1 VSELGSTLLFLAA
14 DGLIWGS
21 LIALIALGLSL
32 IYGIMGIINMAH
44 GDFFMM
50 GAALA
55 VALSGWLGAFWPAL
69 LIAPLLVGALALPL
83 ERWVLR
89 PFEGR
94 PLLTLVG
101 TIGLSFVIQQVAL
114 MVFGGTPRRLEAP
127 LAFVVSF
134 AGVALPGYRVVA
146 AAIGLALVAALWVLV
161 YRTELGVRIR
171 ATMEHPEIADA
182 VGIDTSRVRVLTF
195 GLGAALAAAAGVL
208 AAPITQVF
216 YLMGNDVLL
225 FSYIVVIVGGLG
237 SLEGALAAALI
248 LSGVEAVLTVVVSP
262 VEARALML
270 LVMALVLLV
279 RPRGLL
285 VG

>member
-1 VSELGSTLLFLAA
+1 MSELASTLVFLIA

-44 GDFFMM
+44 GDFFMV
-50 GAALA
+50 GAVLA
-55 VALSGWLGAFWPAL
+55 VAISGWLGAFWPAL
-69 LIAPLLVGALALPL
+69 LIAPVVVGVLALPL

-94 PLLTLVG
+94 PLLTLVS
-101 TIGLSFVIQQVAL
+101 TIGLSFVLQQVAL
-114 MVFGGTPRRLEAP
+114 ILFGGTPRRLEAP
-127 LAFVVSF
+127 LQFVVSF
-134 AGVALPGYRVVA
+134 VGVTLPGYRVVA
-146 AAIGLALVAALWVLV
+146 AAIGLLLVAALWVVV

-171 ATMEHPEIADA
+171 ATMERPDIADA

-208 AAPITQVF
+208 AAPVTQVF

-237 SLEGALAAALI
+237 SLEGALAAALV
-248 LSGVEAVLTVVVSP
+248 LSGVEALLTVVVSP

-270 LVMALVLLV
+270 LAMALVLLV
-279 RPRGLL
+279 RPRGLFA
-285 VG
+285 

>member
-1 VSELGSTLLFLAA
+1 MSEVLSTLLFLVA

-44 GDFFMM
+44 GDFFMI
-50 GAALA
+50 GAVLA
-55 VALSGWLGAFWPAL
+55 VALTGWLGAFWPAL
-69 LIAPLLVGALALPL
+69 LVAPLVVGLLALPL

-89 PFEGR
+89 PFEGK
-94 PLLTLVG
+94 PLVTLVG
-101 TIGLSFVIQQVAL
+101 TIGLSFVIQQLAL
-114 MVFGGTPRRLEAP
+114 MIFGGTPRRLEEP
-127 LAFVVSF
+127 LSFVVAF
-134 AGVALPGYRVVA
+134 AGVAMPGYRIVA
-146 AAIGLALVAALWVLV
+146 AAVGLVLIAVLWLLV
-161 YRTELGVRIR
+161 YRTDLGVRIR

-182 VGIDTSRVRVLTF
+182 VGIDTSRVRVMTF

-225 FSYIVVIVGGLG
+225 FSFIVVIVGGLG
-237 SLEGALAAALI
+237 SLEGALAAALA
-248 LSGVEAVLTVVVSP
+248 LSGVEALLTAVLSP
-262 VEARALML
+262 IEARAAILFVLAM
-270 LVMALVLLV
+270 VLLV

-285 VG
+285 G

>member
-1 VSELGSTLLFLAA
+1 MSELASTLVFLVA

-44 GDFFMM
+44 GDFFMV
-50 GAALA
+50 GAVLA
-55 VALSGWLGAFWPAL
+55 VAISGWLGAFWPAL
-69 LIAPLLVGALALPL
+69 LIAPVMVGVLALPL

-94 PLLTLVG
+94 PLLTLVS
-101 TIGLSFVIQQVAL
+101 TIGLSFVLQQVAL
-114 MVFGGTPRRLEAP
+114 ILFGGTPRRLEAP
-127 LAFVVSF
+127 LQFVVSF
-134 AGVALPGYRVVA
+134 VGVTLPGYRVVA
-146 AAIGLALVAALWVLV
+146 AAIGLLLVAALWVVV

-171 ATMEHPEIADA
+171 ATMERPDIADA

-208 AAPITQVF
+208 AAPVTQVF

-237 SLEGALAAALI
+237 SLEGALAAALV
-248 LSGVEAVLTVVVSP
+248 LSGVEALLTVVVSP

-270 LVMALVLLV
+270 LAMALVLLV
-279 RPRGLL
+279 RPRGLFA
-285 VG
+285 

>member
-1 VSELGSTLLFLAA
+1 VSELLATLLFLAA

-44 GDFFMM
+44 GDFFMV
-50 GAALA
+50 GAAIA
-55 VALSGWLGAFWPAL
+55 VAVTGWLGAFWPAL
-69 LIAPLLVGALALPL
+69 LIAPLVVGVLALPL

-114 MVFGGTPRRLEAP
+114 MVFGGTPRT
-127 LAFVVSF
+127 LAEPVQFVVAF
-134 AGVALPGYRVVA
+134 PGVALPGYRVVA
-146 AAIGLALVAALWVLV
+146 AVAGLVVVAGLWLVV
-161 YRTELGVRIR
+161 YRTDVGVRIR
-171 ATMEHPEIADA
+171 ATMAHPEIADA
-182 VGIDTSRVRVLTF
+182 IGIDTSRVRVLTF
-195 GLGAALAAAAGVL
+195 GLGAALAAVAGVL

-237 SLEGALAAALI
+237 SLAGAVAAALA
-248 LSGVEAVLTVVVSP
+248 LSSVEALLTAVVSP
-262 VEARALML
+262 VEARAAML
-270 LVMALVLLV
+270 LVMAMVLLV
-279 RPRGLL
+279 RPRGLFA
-285 VG
+285 

>member
-1 VSELGSTLLFLAA
+1 VSEVLSTLLFLVA

-44 GDFFMM
+44 GDFFMI

-55 VALSGWLGAFWPAL
+55 VALTGWLGAFWPAL
-69 LIAPLLVGALALPL
+69 LVAPMVVGLLALPL

-94 PLLTLVG
+94 PLVTLVG
-101 TIGLSFVIQQVAL
+101 TIGLSLVIQQLAL
-114 MVFGGTPRRLEAP
+114 MIFGGTPQRLEEP
-127 LAFVVSF
+127 LAFVVAF
-134 AGVALPGYRVVA
+134 AGVALPGYRIVA
-146 AAIGLALVAALWVLV
+146 AATGLVLVALLWLLV
-161 YRTELGVRIR
+161 YRTDLGVRIR
-171 ATMEHPEIADA
+171 ATMDRPEIADA
-182 VGIDTSRVRVLTF
+182 VGIDTSRVRVMTF

-208 AAPITQVF
+208 AAPITHVF

-237 SLEGALAAALI
+237 SLPGALAAALA
-248 LSGVEAVLTVVVSP
+248 LSGVEALLTAVLSP
-262 VEARALML
+262 IEARAAIL
-270 LVMALVLLV
+270 LVMAMVLLV

-285 VG
+285 G

>member
-1 VSELGSTLLFLAA
+1 MSELASTLLFLVA

-44 GDFFMM
+44 GDFFMV
-50 GAALA
+50 GAVLA
-55 VALSGWLGAFWPAL
+55 VAISGWLGAFWPAL
-69 LIAPLLVGALALPL
+69 VIAPLVVGVLALPL

-94 PLLTLVG
+94 PLLTLVS

-114 MVFGGTPRRLEAP
+114 IVFGGTPRRLEAP
-127 LAFVVSF
+127 LQFVVSF
-134 AGVALPGYRVVA
+134 VGVTLPGYRVVA
-146 AAIGLALVAALWVLV
+146 AAIGLLLVAALWVVV

-171 ATMEHPEIADA
+171 ATMARPDIADA

-208 AAPITQVF
+208 AAPVTQVF

-237 SLEGALAAALI
+237 SLEGALAAALV
-248 LSGVEAVLTVVVSP
+248 LSGVEALLTVVVSP

-270 LVMALVLLV
+270 LAMALVLLV
-279 RPRGLL
+279 RPRGLFA
-285 VG
+285 

>member
-1 VSELGSTLLFLAA
+1 VSELASTLVFLVA

-44 GDFFMM
+44 GDFFMV
-50 GAALA
+50 GAVLA
-55 VALSGWLGAFWPAL
+55 VAISGWLGAFWPAL
-69 LIAPLLVGALALPL
+69 LIAPVMVGVLALPL

-94 PLLTLVG
+94 PLLTLVS
-101 TIGLSFVIQQVAL
+101 TIGLSFVLQQVAL
-114 MVFGGTPRRLEAP
+114 ILFGGTPRRLEAP
-127 LAFVVSF
+127 LQFVVSF
-134 AGVALPGYRVVA
+134 VGVTLPGYRVVA
-146 AAIGLALVAALWVLV
+146 AAIGLLLVAALWVVV

-171 ATMEHPEIADA
+171 ATMERPDIADA

-208 AAPITQVF
+208 AAPVTQVF

-237 SLEGALAAALI
+237 SLEGALAAALV
-248 LSGVEAVLTVVVSP
+248 LSGVEALLTVVVSP

-270 LVMALVLLV
+270 LAMALVLLV
-279 RPRGLL
+279 RPRGLFA
-285 VG
+285 

>member
-1 VSELGSTLLFLAA
+1 MSELVSTLVFLVA

-44 GDFFMM
+44 GDFFMI
-50 GAALA
+50 GAVLT
-55 VALSGWLGAFWPAL
+55 VAISSWLDAFWPAL
-69 LIAPLLVGALALPL
+69 VIAPLVVGVVALPL

-101 TIGLSFVIQQVAL
+101 TIGLSFVIQQIAL
-114 MVFGGTPRRLEAP
+114 IVFGGTPRRLEAP

-146 AAIGLALVAALWVLV
+146 AVIGLVLVAGLWVLV
-161 YRTELGVRIR
+161 YRTEFGVRIR

-237 SLEGALAAALI
+237 SLEGALAAALV
-248 LSGVEAVLTVVVSP
+248 LSGVEALLTVVVTP

-270 LVMALVLLV
+270 LAMALVLLV
-279 RPRGLL
+279 RPRGLFA
-285 VG
+285 

>member
-1 VSELGSTLLFLAA
+1 VSELVSTLVFLVA

-44 GDFFMM
+44 GDFFMI
-50 GAALA
+50 GAVLT
-55 VALSGWLGAFWPAL
+55 VAISSWLDAFWPAL
-69 LIAPLLVGALALPL
+69 VIAPLVVGVVALPL

-101 TIGLSFVIQQVAL
+101 TIGLSFVIQQIAL
-114 MVFGGTPRRLEAP
+114 IVFGGTPRRLEAP

-146 AAIGLALVAALWVLV
+146 AVIGLVLVAGLWVLV
-161 YRTELGVRIR
+161 YRTEFGVRIR

-237 SLEGALAAALI
+237 SLEGALAAALV
-248 LSGVEAVLTVVVSP
+248 LSGVEALLTVVVTP

-270 LVMALVLLV
+270 LAMALVLLV
-279 RPRGLL
+279 RPRGLFA
-285 VG
+285 

>member
-1 VSELGSTLLFLAA
+1 VSELASTLVFLIA

-44 GDFFMM
+44 GDFFMV
-50 GAALA
+50 GAVLA
-55 VALSGWLGAFWPAL
+55 VAISGWLGAFWPAL
-69 LIAPLLVGALALPL
+69 LIAPVVVGVLALPL

-94 PLLTLVG
+94 PLLTLVS
-101 TIGLSFVIQQVAL
+101 TIGLSFVLQQVAL
-114 MVFGGTPRRLEAP
+114 ILFGGTPRRLEAP
-127 LAFVVSF
+127 LQFVVAFV
-134 AGVALPGYRVVA
+134 GVTLPGYRVVA
-146 AAIGLALVAALWVLV
+146 AAIGLVLVAALWVVV

-171 ATMEHPEIADA
+171 ATMERPDIADA

-208 AAPITQVF
+208 AAPVTQVF

-237 SLEGALAAALI
+237 SLEGALAAALV
-248 LSGVEAVLTVVVSP
+248 LSGVEALLTVVVSP

-270 LVMALVLLV
+270 LAMALVLLV
-279 RPRGLL
+279 RPRGLFA
-285 VG
+285 

>member
-1 VSELGSTLLFLAA
+1 MSEVLSTVLFLLA

-32 IYGIMGIINMAH
+32 IFGIMGIVNMAH
-44 GDFFMM
+44 GDFFMI
-50 GAALA
+50 GAVLA
-55 VALSGWLGAFWPAL
+55 VALTGWLGAFWPAL
-69 LIAPLLVGALALPL
+69 LVAPVVVGLLALPL

-94 PLLTLVG
+94 PVVTLVG
-101 TIGLSFVIQQVAL
+101 TIGLSFVIQQLAL
-114 MVFGGTPRRLEAP
+114 MIFGGTPRRLEEP
-127 LAFVVSF
+127 VSFVVAF
-134 AGVALPGYRVVA
+134 AGVSLPGYRVVA
-146 AAIGLALVAALWVLV
+146 ASVGLVLVAALWGLV
-161 YRTELGVRIR
+161 YRTDFGVRVR

-182 VGIDTSRVRVLTF
+182 VGIDTSRVRVVTF

-208 AAPITQVF
+208 AAPITHVF

-237 SLEGALAAALI
+237 SLEGALVAALV
-248 LSGVEAVLTVVVSP
+248 LSGVEALLTAVLSP
-262 VEARALML
+262 IEARAAIL
-270 LVMALVLLV
+270 LVMAMVLLV

-285 VG
+285 G

>member
-1 VSELGSTLLFLAA
+1 MSELASTLVFLIA

-44 GDFFMM
+44 GDFFMV
-50 GAALA
+50 GAVLA
-55 VALSGWLGAFWPAL
+55 VAISGWLGAFWPAL
-69 LIAPLLVGALALPL
+69 LIAPVVVGVLALPL

-94 PLLTLVG
+94 PLLTLVS
-101 TIGLSFVIQQVAL
+101 TIGLSFVLQQVAL
-114 MVFGGTPRRLEAP
+114 ILFGGTPRRLEAP
-127 LAFVVSF
+127 LQFVVAFV
-134 AGVALPGYRVVA
+134 GVTLPGYRVVA
-146 AAIGLALVAALWVLV
+146 AAIGLVLVAALWVVV

-171 ATMEHPEIADA
+171 ATMERPDIADA

-208 AAPITQVF
+208 AAPVTQVF

-237 SLEGALAAALI
+237 SLEGALAAALV
-248 LSGVEAVLTVVVSP
+248 LSGVEALLTVVVSP

-270 LVMALVLLV
+270 LAMALVLLV
-279 RPRGLL
+279 RPRGLFA
-285 VG
+285 